1 MAIVKKIVDNPDSES
16 RETTL
21 QVVTEARLRR
31 ESEDLANPGRS
42 IRWGA
47 WLLVAGFVSF
57 LVWAAVAPID
67 EGVPAPATVMVDTK
81 RQTVQHLTGGIVKEI
96 LAREAA
102 KVKAGEVVMRLD
114 DTVARANYE
123 AARKQYMAL
132 RAQESRLEAEQ
143 KGAAAITFH
152 PDVVEAQSDPRVAE
166 YVSVQRQLFATRR
179 ATLQGQQTILNQTL
193 AAAKE
198 LLAGFAAQIEGK
210 KAQLK
215 LLNEQLQ
222 GSRELAKEG
231 YLPRNRLFD
240 EERLASD
247 VSASIGDLTANMA
260 KTRANLLELEMRV
273 VQVKREFIRDV
284 ETQLAETTRDA
295 QVTAEKYR
303 TAKED
308 LARTEIRAPAD
319 GYVVG
324 LAAHTVGG
332 VIPPGARIMDV
343 VPAGAQLTLEARI
356 EPHLI
361 DRVHAGLKADILPNA
376 FVDQPNLT
384 VEGQVLSVSADLLGG
399 DQPNNP
405 PYYLARVAVT
415 PAGMKELGKRQ
426 LQPGM
431 PAQVVIKTGE
441 RTFLHYLMKPVLRR
455 MSTSFR
461 EA

>member
-1 MAIVKKIVDNPDSES
+1 
-16 RETTL
+16 
-21 QVVTEARLRR
+21 
-31 ESEDLANPGRS
+31 
-42 IRWGA
+42 
-47 WLLVAGFVSF
+47 VSF
-57 LVWAAVAPID
+57 LVWATVAPID
-67 EGVPAPATVMVDTK
+67 EGVPAQATVMVDTK

-96 LAREAA
+96 LVREAA
-102 KVKAGEVVMRLD
+102 KVKAGDVVMRLD
-114 DTVARANYE
+114 DTAARANYE
-123 AARKQYMAL
+123 ATRKQYMAL
-132 RAQESRLEAEQ
+132 RAQESRLESEQ
-143 KGAAAITFH
+143 KGASTIAFH
-152 PDVVEAQSDPRVAE
+152 PDLVEAQSDPRVAD

-179 ATLQGQQTILNQTL
+179 AALEGQQTILNQTL

-198 LLAGFAAQIEGK
+198 LLAGYAAQIEGK

-273 VQVKREFIRDV
+273 SQVKREFLRDV

-303 TAKED
+303 AAKED

-319 GYVVG
+319 GHVVG

-361 DRVHAGLKADILPNA
+361 DRVHAGLKADVLPNA

-384 VEGQVLSVSADLLGG
+384 VEGEVLSVSADLLGG

-415 PAGMKELGKRQ
+415 PTGMKELGKRQ

-441 RTFLHYLMKPVLRR
+441 RTFLHYLLKPVLRR
-455 MSTSFR
+455 ISTSFR